1 MWLNRASTSYISN
14 ISNLKKFNNYIR
26 VDEDTSI
33 EKLIK
38 NSKGVISF
46 PYTTTS
52 LMAKFIKTP
61 TVYYDSSKCLIDIEE
76 KIQSH
81 GVKIINNIEELKGW
95 MKNAII

>member
-1 MWLNRASTSYISN
+1 MNNILN
-14 ISNLKKFNNYIR
+14 LEKFNNYIQI
-26 VDEDTSI
+26 DENASVET
-33 EKLIK
+33 LIK

-46 PYTTTS
+46 PYTSTS
-52 LMAKFIKTP
+52 LMAKFMKTP

-95 MKNAII
+95 IKNVII